1 MKKLNKQSKIIIQV
15 TKIGGQYCSNIIEE
29 FNDDILTENECELK
43 TMVRGMIAKM
53 QKDPHDVYMEG
64 IKALAEDG
72 KQELKKDDNVIELKA
87 LKKNRNTKLN

>member
-53 QKDPHDVYMEG
+53 QKQHG
-64 IKALAEDG
+64 KATEI
-72 KQELKKDDNVIELKA
+72 LKIHLSLLSPYGGGCMVKFQLEAPMDHL
-87 LKKNRNTKLN
+87 LTR